1 MTPKLRTLIAMA
13 FAVAGIALALIS
25 KVQASS
31 ASDKAEL
38 TALMQRLLAA
48 YSHKDVS
55 AIMAFYSDDQ
65 DAIFFEDTVPFQ
77 MNKAQL
83 SNLLETGY
91 KSISV
96 FQAHAESCDFRV
108 SGGLAAG
115 HCVVRNAW
123 TDKNGE
129 YTQTSRLTDVFRKE
143 GGKWLIWNEH
153 FSVPFDPSTGKAVLN
168 AGP

>member
-65 DAIFFEDTVPFQ
+65 DAIFFEDTVPCLQRYKTEPVYRRKNEPPLAGCF
-77 MNKAQL
+77 L
-83 SNLLETGY
+83 SL
-91 KSISV
+91 
-96 FQAHAESCDFRV
+96 C
-108 SGGLAAG
+108 
-115 HCVVRNAW
+115 
-123 TDKNGE
+123 
-129 YTQTSRLTDVFRKE
+129 
-143 GGKWLIWNEH
+143 
-153 FSVPFDPSTGKAVLN
+153 
-168 AGP
+168 